1 MTIALSTINVDHI
14 SSVTRRRIERALNA
28 HEQWR
33 DEVSMLRIRYVRDQ
47 VNALLSRYNDYVERQ
62 SRKGYPVLEIDLW
75 LNKKELFQTYVNVQ
89 DGIYRSVRMLKV
101 IRTDAFQD
109 DVEANAQ
116 LEWFQPLFERVLNER
131 LPSNREYWVE
141 VREVDFS
148 SKRPSLLFKIRPF
161 SKKDAR
167 V

>member
-1 MTIALSTINVDHI
+1 MIVPSSTMNVEHV
-14 SSVTRRRIERALNA
+14 SSVTKRRIERAISS
-28 HEQWR
+28 HERWR
-33 DEVSMLRIRYVRDQ
+33 DEVTMLRIRYIRDQ
-47 VNALLSRYNDYVERQ
+47 VNALLTRYDDYVQRNV
-62 SRKGYPVLEIDLW
+62 RKGYPVLEIDLW

-89 DGIYRSVRMLKV
+89 DGIFRSVRMLKV

-116 LEWFQPLFERVLNER
+116 LEWFQPLFERILNER
-131 LPSNREYWVE
+131 LPSDRQYWIE

-148 SKRPSLLFKIRPF
+148 SNRPSLLFKIRPF

-167 V
+167 I